1 MLPEICSMFG
11 ELKKK
16 DAGGGEK
23 KGEGDCSTPKP
34 I

>member
-16 DAGGGEK
+16 GAWVVG
-23 KGEGDCSTPKP
+23 KGEGDCSTPKTV
-34 I
+34 